1 MSNDKTEWWNKLSVC
16 QIGKCRIDPDKNGR
30 PFSVM
35 HGRVHK
41 IGEDARAYIDARPK
55 LRDAFAQWW
64 TWRNEEVNQWK
75 HVTPHFRYDCDGG
88 GLAVR
93 VNGAK
98 LVIGNGFG
106 DGNFPVYIVRDGRIP
121 PTFNP
126 YGGPSIQGPCKIEVL
141 DYDCGGGNVLETI
154 ELSGEKSCAWF
165 LRDDAGAV
173 VVEVHDA

>member
-1 MSNDKTEWWNKLSVC
+1 MSYETTNWINSLSVC
-16 QIGKCRIDPDKNGR
+16 QTGKCRIDPDANGR
-30 PFSVM
+30 PVSVM

-64 TWRNEEVNQWK
+64 TWRNEEVNRWK
-75 HVTPHFRYDCDGG
+75 HVTPHFRYNCDAGS
-88 GLAVR
+88 LAVR

-98 LVIGNGFG
+98 LMIGNGVG
-106 DGNFPVYIVRDGRIP
+106 DGNFPVYIVRGDRIP
-121 PTFNP
+121 PSFTP
-126 YGGPSIQGPCKIEVL
+126 TVLSIDGSCKIEVL

-173 VVEVHDA
+173 VVEVRNA